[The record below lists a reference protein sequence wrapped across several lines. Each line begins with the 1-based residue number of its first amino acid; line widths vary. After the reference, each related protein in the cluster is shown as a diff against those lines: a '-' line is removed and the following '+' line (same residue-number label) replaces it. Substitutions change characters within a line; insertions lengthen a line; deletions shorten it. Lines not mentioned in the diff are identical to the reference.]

1 MFNFKKWREPINA
14 LTHLIALVV
23 LCPVTIIL
31 TYFGYLKGGLKY
43 LVPFLI
49 FCISITSLYLAST
62 FYHMLPVKDNIV
74 KILKKIDHMMI
85 FVLIAGTYTPVCL
98 IILNSKFG
106 DTILITIWTIAIL
119 GMILKMFWIHMPRW
133 FSTCIY
139 VLMGW
144 LSVIAFFP
152 LLNAINIHGIFLL
165 LLGGIIYTIG
175 AVIYAIKYPKIKFK
189 YFGFHEI
196 FHLFVIGGS
205 LCHIIF
211 MFKYVLNK

>member
-1 MFNFKKWREPINA
+1 MLNFKKWREPMSA
-14 LTHLIALVV
+14 LTHLIALITI
-23 LCPVTIIL
+23 CPVTIIL
-31 TYFGYLKGGLKY
+31 TYFGYLQGGIKY
-43 LVPFLI
+43 LISFLI
-49 FCISITSLYLAST
+49 FSISITFLYLAST
-62 FYHMLPVKDNIV
+62 IYHMLPVKQQVV

-98 IILNSKFG
+98 ISLNSRFG
-106 DTILITIWTIAIL
+106 NIVLATIWIIAAI
-119 GMILKMFWIHMPRW
+119 GMVLKIFWIQMPRW

-152 LLNAINIHGIFLL
+152 LLNAINIQGILLL

-175 AVIYAIKYPKIKFK
+175 AIIYATKYPKIKFK

-211 MFKYVLNK
+211 MFKYVLS

>member
-1 MFNFKKWREPINA
+1 MFNFKKWREPMNA
-14 LTHLIALVV
+14 LTHLIALVIM
-23 LCPVTIIL
+23 CPITIVL
-31 TYFGYLKGGLKY
+31 TYFGYLEGGIKY
-43 LVPFLI
+43 LISFLI
-49 FCISITSLYLAST
+49 FSISITFLYLAST
-62 FYHMLPVKDNIV
+62 VYHMLPVKDQVV

-98 IILNSKFG
+98 ISLNSQFG
-106 DTILITIWTIAIL
+106 NIMLAIIWSIAII
-119 GMILKMFWIHMPRW
+119 GMVLKIFWIYMPRW

-152 LLNAINIHGIFLL
+152 LLNAINIQGILLL

-175 AVIYAIKYPKIKFK
+175 AVIYATKYPKIKFK

-211 MFKYVLNK
+211 MFKYVLNI